1 MFHTSNT
8 FVPFNY
14 ALREANAVFIGV
26 PFASTSTS
34 KPAIYGPVMVREAL
48 KLTEDYVGGKRIF
61 EKIKLCD
68 AGDVEIVPGS
78 YELTAKRIRETI
90 ADMKAENTKAFPIF
104 VGGEHLIT
112 LPIVE
117 TLKPKTIIHLDAHAD
132 LRREYLG
139 NEYMHQTWGY
149 HASKLAKIVQIGVV
163 SWSEEE
169 KKVAKEKGIV
179 SLTADEFLK
188 KTPVVKGPVHLTI
201 DVDILE
207 GAATGLPEGRMSME
221 TLDKILDK
229 IKCDSMDICE
239 IADDTLP
246 SATGFKAAHIIMRML
261 GKV

>member
-14 ALREANAVFIGV
+14 ALREADAVFMGI

-48 KLTEDYVGGKRIF
+48 KLTEDFIGGKRIF
-61 EKIKLCD
+61 EKVKMCD
-68 AGDVEIVPGS
+68 VGDLEVVPGS
-78 YELTAKRIRETI
+78 YELTAQRIRETI
-90 ADMKAENTKAFPIF
+90 DDVRKENGKAFPIF
-104 VGGEHLIT
+104 IGGEHLIT

-117 TLKPKTIIHLDAHAD
+117 SLKPKTIIHLDAHAD

-139 NEYMHQTWGY
+139 NDHMHQTWGY
-149 HASKLAKIVQIGVV
+149 HASRIAKIIQVGVV

-169 KKVAKEKGIV
+169 KKVAKEKGVV

-188 KTPVVKGPVHLTI
+188 KTPTMKGPVHLTI
-201 DVDILE
+201 DVDVLE
-207 GAATGLPEGRMSME
+207 GAATGLPEGRMTMD
-221 TLDKILDK
+221 TMDKLLDK
-229 IKCDSMDICE
+229 IKCDSFDICE
-239 IADDTLP
+239 IADDSLP

-261 GKV
+261 GKI

>member
-14 ALREANAVFIGV
+14 ALREASAVFMGI

-34 KPAIYGPVMVREAL
+34 KGAIYGPVMVREAL
-48 KLTEDYVGGKRIF
+48 KLTEDFIGGKRVF
-61 EKIKLCD
+61 KKIKMCD
-68 AGDVEIVPGS
+68 VGDLEIVPGS
-78 YELTAKRIRETI
+78 YGLTARRIRETI
-90 ADMKAENTKAFPIF
+90 DDMRKENAKAFPVF

-117 TLKPKTIIHLDAHAD
+117 SLKPKTIIHLDAHAD
-132 LRREYLG
+132 LRKDYLG

-149 HASKLAKIVQIGVV
+149 HASKLAKIVQVGVV

-169 KKVAKEKGIV
+169 KKVAKERGVV
-179 SLTADEFLK
+179 SLAAGEFLK
-188 KTPVVKGPVHLTI
+188 KTPALKSPVHLTI
-201 DVDILE
+201 DADVLE
-207 GAATGLPEGRMSME
+207 GAATGLPEGRMTMD
-221 TLDKILDK
+221 TMDKILDK

-246 SATGFKAAHIIMRML
+246 SATGFRAAHIVMRML
-261 GKV
+261 GKI